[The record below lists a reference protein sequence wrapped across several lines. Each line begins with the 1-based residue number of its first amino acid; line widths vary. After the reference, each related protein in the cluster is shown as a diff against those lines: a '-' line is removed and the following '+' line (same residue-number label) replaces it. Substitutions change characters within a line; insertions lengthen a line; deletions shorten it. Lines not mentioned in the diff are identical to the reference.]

1 MEGEV
6 TVKDAG
12 KAQVVTDPESDK
24 ADTGEPQRTI
34 ALDDGYGDALLLLG
48 TGTVKR
54 TGLDENGNL
63 ATDYDPGF
71 PSDMPP
77 GLTEIMADFEE
88 RYFPLYST

>member
-48 TGTVKR
+48 TGTGTQPVPVSK
-54 TGLDENGNL
+54 TVMIL
-63 ATDYDPGF
+63 ASPVWKTTLEGKQGYRDSIP
-71 PSDMPP
+71 
-77 GLTEIMADFEE
+77 T
-88 RYFPLYST
+88 